1 MLKGSSNSDQMRR
14 KPQQARSIER
24 VNHILKVADQVF
36 ALRGFEAA
44 TTLEIAARAKMS
56 VGSLYRFFPD
66 KAAILKALAEIYLEQ
81 LQQVITGLH
90 TQEAVHLPLAVYV
103 DQVSDAFNQFFI
115 EHPGFRSVFVHS
127 HGASSEVLAMQAE
140 VDRQI
145 ASQLATFYAL
155 RVPSLKPEECELIAL
170 VTVAIVSKL
179 HVLSFS
185 RDEVFRERV
194 MAETKKLTLAYWQL
208 YLKEDDHAESESR

>member
-24 VNHILKVADQVF
+24 VNHILKIADQVF

-44 TTLEIAARAKMS
+44 TTIEIAARAKMS

-66 KAAILKALAEIYLEQ
+66 KAAILKALAGSYLEQ
-81 LQQVITGLH
+81 LQQAIAKLH
-90 TQEAVHLPLAVYV
+90 SPEAVHLPLSVYV
-103 DQVSDAFNQFFI
+103 DRANDAFNQFFI

-127 HGASSEVLAMQAE
+127 HGASSEVLAMQAD

-145 ASQLATFYAL
+145 AKHLATFYAL
-155 RVPSLKPEECELIAL
+155 RAPNLEPEQCELIAL
-170 VTVAIVSKL
+170 VTVAMVSKL
-179 HVLSFS
+179 HVLSLT
-185 RDEVFRERV
+185 RDEAFREQV
-194 MAETKKLTLAYWQL
+194 MAEVRKSLLAYLQL
-208 YLKEDDHAESESR
+208 YLADC